1 MNKKKIQA
9 FIVAGLISTNTLAPL
24 ADTLVQVEENTKVG
38 VETRVNS
45 VIRAEKGY
53 LYLSDID
60 YESGSSAGYGQIRKD
75 TNVEGNSLIKLIVE
89 GEVVE
94 FNKGMAAHANSTLI
108 YNVEAYKDT
117 YSRLTS
123 YVGVD
128 ASRGSN
134 GNGVIFIISTSDD
147 GVTWN
152 EVKRTQV
159 LKGDMESEY
168 IDIPL
173 NGANYVR
180 LVANNNGNMSADH
193 SVYGDLKLVKEDY
206 VPPSTNIE
214 GLETLASYDAT
225 LRAHDIDYN
234 IEHNEMTILRR
245 ALVEKIGHGT
255 LKRMA
260 AQDQKYANAI
270 NYLINDNTALKYFMT
285 GGPVSIHGSYL
296 QSFKCFSDIYDIY
309 ESELKD
315 SADDNFNLRLA
326 ISISLSHGY
335 IALPTSWLDKKSSAD
350 AVGRYEVYQEL
361 ISSGRMDE
369 GGDTNTNGKW
379 SSEKFKA
386 LPVAM
391 MRWAVDNR
399 MNNDEI
405 LWLADFALKQKAEG
419 ANYFD
424 AYNYIK
430 YTSGYN
436 YNNSIL
442 YDPANFEKYNDKYGF
457 DDYYDDYGNTNMNR
471 LWMVFEEGA
480 VCGGL
485 AQTYSN
491 LADTFGR
498 PSSPCGQPGHA
509 ASLTYAWNSNNQRY
523 EWIIQNNVSGWTQT
537 NNQYNERMLGW
548 GNQSWIHHHSASYT
562 VLATDAVVDDYDN
575 YVKATLLN
583 FLANSYADDNETKRE
598 CYEKALEH
606 QAINLDAMEGLINC
620 YKADTNMTSNDYFE
634 LAKKVIKTY
643 TYYPQTMM
651 DVLALIENNITDP
664 NYVAQ
669 IDMLKYE
676 ALIKSSNAT
685 PDVCSNVEM
694 NKHLSAKYLGNESM
708 ELASFSFDGDNAGQI
723 VMNEKYNGS
732 SIRVRYSLD
741 GGTNWKQTND
751 HIIELTDEELAS
763 ITAEN
768 DIKVGL
774 VGVDDVYTIDIL
786 NGNTIT
792 QSTIYAND
800 NENLLLGNVENLEFS
815 LDGGTTWCDYVT
827 GVEGDSINPNGMDAI
842 RIEGNQYVKVRYKA
856 HGLYLPS
863 AEVEYTFT
871 ENTDTEER
879 KYIPLKYVN
888 LVSCSNA
895 NSNNHKGEHLIDGT
909 VNTGYH
915 TPFRQTTNDKFYIV
929 EFDKVRY
936 INSIEYQSNG
946 FNGKLKDGEIYT
958 SLDGQNWTLSGTFTN
973 LERNHTLKTLDL
985 DSPTATKFIKI
996 VATNTHGNSEAEK
1009 NMYLAG
1015 NMLNFYEDATIVED
1029 EPTILPD
1036 DVPVQDVLP
1045 DDEDLDLDMNVKPD
1059 PVIPDGDFDSNMN
1072 VKPDP
1077 VIPDEDFDSNMN
1089 VKPDPVIPD
1098 EDFDS
1103 DMNVKPD
1110 PVIPDGDLD
1119 SDMNVKPDPVIPDED
1134 LDSDMNVKPDPVV
1147 PDEDF
1152 DSDMNVTPEQPPVEE
1167 EEMPDTPDTEVP
1179 PTDEPEIEGPS
1190 KPDVENPDDEE
1201 VNPDTPEEEKPE
1213 FNHNVVELVSGN
1225 GQKDSPL
1232 LMIIKKSVM
1241 VNELNSF
1248 LTDLKKLNPIL
1259 ISKTIEGNYTV
1270 YELKLDRNSELLD
1283 KIFKRR
1289 NIDDRVYAIIKIENS
1304 RTELVSI
1311 LNDFVK
1317 EPDSSVV
1324 VPETEN
1330 PQVPGT
1336 NTESKP
1342 NNNETVEG
1350 EINSSINNISAGDVS
1365 TMGGYL
1371 LLGATSLLGAL
1382 GLIKKRNKK

>member
-1 MNKKKIQA
+1 
-9 FIVAGLISTNTLAPL
+9 
-24 ADTLVQVEENTKVG
+24 
-38 VETRVNS
+38 
-45 VIRAEKGY
+45 
-53 LYLSDID
+53 
-60 YESGSSAGYGQIRKD
+60 
-75 TNVEGNSLIKLIVE
+75 
-89 GEVVE
+89 
-94 FNKGMAAHANSTLI
+94 
-108 YNVEAYKDT
+108 
-117 YSRLTS
+117 
-123 YVGVD
+123 
-128 ASRGSN
+128 
-134 GNGVIFIISTSDD
+134 
-147 GVTWN
+147 
-152 EVKRTQV
+152 
-159 LKGDMESEY
+159 
-168 IDIPL
+168 
-173 NGANYVR
+173 
-180 LVANNNGNMSADH
+180 
-193 SVYGDLKLVKEDY
+193 
-206 VPPSTNIE
+206 
-214 GLETLASYDAT
+214 
-225 LRAHDIDYN
+225 
-234 IEHNEMTILRR
+234 
-245 ALVEKIGHGT
+245 
-255 LKRMA
+255 
-260 AQDQKYANAI
+260 
-270 NYLINDNTALKYFMT
+270 
-285 GGPVSIHGSYL
+285 
-296 QSFKCFSDIYDIY
+296 
-309 ESELKD
+309 
-315 SADDNFNLRLA
+315 
-326 ISISLSHGY
+326 
-335 IALPTSWLDKKSSAD
+335 
-350 AVGRYEVYQEL
+350 
-361 ISSGRMDE
+361 
-369 GGDTNTNGKW
+369 
-379 SSEKFKA
+379 
-386 LPVAM
+386 
-391 MRWAVDNR
+391 
-399 MNNDEI
+399 
-405 LWLADFALKQKAEG
+405 
-419 ANYFD
+419 
-424 AYNYIK
+424 
-430 YTSGYN
+430 
-436 YNNSIL
+436 
-442 YDPANFEKYNDKYGF
+442 
-457 DDYYDDYGNTNMNR
+457 MNR

-598 CYEKALEH
+598 CYEKALEY

-620 YKADTNMTSNDYFE
+620 YKEDTNMTSNDYFE

-723 VMNEKYNGS
+723 VINEKYNGS

-1015 NMLNFYEDATIVED
+1015 NMLNFYEDTTIVED

-1059 PVIPDGDFDSNMN
+1059 PVIPDGDLDSDMN

-1077 VIPDEDFDSNMN
+1077 VIPDGDFDSDMN

-1134 LDSDMNVKPDPVV
+1134 FDSDMNVKPDPVI
-1147 PDEDF
+1147 PDGDF